1 MSEAWC
7 DAIDARNAA
16 LLEVDRLTAELAEAL
31 ATLANE
37 RGEGEPPSGG
47 WEWNP
52 HARFW
57 HCPGA
62 TVHWSDT
69 GRCWWWSDSPE
80 PYRHH
85 DDRRPRTS
93 ARAAMRAADA
103 AKESR

>member
-1 MSEAWC
+1 LQ
-7 DAIDARNAA
+7 ILLVKLGA
-16 LLEVDRLTAELAEAL
+16 LGDVLRTTPLLTALKRE
-31 ATLANE
+31 N
-37 RGEGEPPSGG
+37 
-47 WEWNP
+47 
-52 HARFW
+52 
-57 HCPGA
+57 PGA